1 MIAGPET
8 EATGDSLLHTIL
20 RHLERHDMNLVLV
33 RIHVCLQGD
42 VVPFMSFYRIRV
54 AYGPTLTVLVAQAAS
69 FGHSTEIPEL
79 MNLRRSVP
87 QSKRMNTPRLFARM
101 MQREAKPIR
110 TIETA
115 PVEV

>member
-1 MIAGPET
+1 V
-8 EATGDSLLHTIL
+8 
-20 RHLERHDMNLVLV
+20 LVLS
-33 RIHVCLQGD
+33 GT
-42 VVPFMSFYRIRV
+42 SE
-54 AYGPTLTVLVAQAAS
+54 AAS

-87 QSKRMNTPRLFARM
+87 QSNRMNTPRLFARR